1 MYILFLSCLIKLEVW
16 RFNCYNLY
24 LFLKRIWC
32 EKEIYVYMY
41 KRVLFFI
48 KKFNGNWFCYV
59 INIIIFCYMNCI
71 E

>member
-16 RFNCYNLY
+16 RFNCYNVY
-24 LFLKRIWC
+24 LFLKRNWC

-48 KKFNGNWFCYV
+48 KKFNENWFCYV